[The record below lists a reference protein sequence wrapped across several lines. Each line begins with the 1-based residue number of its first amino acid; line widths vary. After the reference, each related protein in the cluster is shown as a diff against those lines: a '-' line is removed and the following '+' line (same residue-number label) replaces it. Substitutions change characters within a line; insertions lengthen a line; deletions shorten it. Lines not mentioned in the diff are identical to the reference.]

1 MELNREQI
9 IKALECCTSHE
20 KCSECPCTDFCQG
33 PSWLDENAFALIN
46 SQEQTIK
53 ELTEEIDSLKQCMEH
68 EHASFM
74 ETFGEYGEKCERLAE
89 ENERLKA
96 EKIAAL
102 DMFAEKLKRY
112 YNELNGRTPA
122 VLVAYH
128 IDQIK
133 QEMLRSDSDA
143 NT

>member
-1 MELNREQI
+1 
-9 IKALECCTSHE
+9 
-20 KCSECPCTDFCQG
+20 
-33 PSWLDENAFALIN
+33 
-46 SQEQTIK
+46 
-53 ELTEEIDSLKQCMEH
+53 MEH